1 MEIKNL
7 ETFCTVAELKSFT
20 RAAEKLGFTQSTVSF
35 QIRQLEEEV
44 GAPLFER
51 INHKVSL
58 TNEGTRLLPLAHS
71 IIRLSAE
78 AARVAGES
86 AEPGGV
92 VRIGIAESLAAWQ
105 IRTKFALLHRTFPQI
120 RLKIIH
126 SSTAEILRL
135 LGQNEVDFA
144 YILDRA
150 VYENRYEVVFDRA
163 VPIRFAAKGGHPLAN
178 RKGVTLAEIA
188 AYPLLLTEK
197 DMSYRALLDEAA
209 AQRNLEL
216 RPLVEVGDTQLICS
230 LLEQGLGISY
240 LPDFVL
246 REGVE
251 EGRFALL
258 DTEPLDF
265 TVHRQILYLRNKWLS
280 PEMQCVLN
288 AFCED

>member
-7 ETFCTVAELKSFT
+7 ETFCMVAELKSFT

-35 QIRQLEEEV
+35 QIKQLEREL

-51 INHKVSL
+51 VNHKISL

-78 AARVAGES
+78 ASHVAGDTTEL
-86 AEPGGV
+86 GGV

-105 IRTKFALLHRTFPQI
+105 IRTKFAALHRAFPQI
-120 RLKIIH
+120 QLKIVYT
-126 SSTAEILRL
+126 STVETLRL

-150 VYENRYEVVFDRA
+150 VHENRYEVIFDRA
-163 VPIRFAAKGGHPLAN
+163 VPMHFAAKRGHPLTG
-178 RKGVTLAEIA
+178 RRGVSLAEIA

-209 AQRNLEL
+209 ARQNLEL
-216 RPLVEVGDTQLICS
+216 RPIIEVGDTQIICS
-230 LLEQGLGISY
+230 LLEQGVGVSY

-251 EGRFALL
+251 NGKLAIL
-258 DTEPLDF
+258 DAAPLDF
-265 TVHRQILYLRNKWLS
+265 TVHRQILYLRSKWIS

-288 AFCED
+288 ALQKD